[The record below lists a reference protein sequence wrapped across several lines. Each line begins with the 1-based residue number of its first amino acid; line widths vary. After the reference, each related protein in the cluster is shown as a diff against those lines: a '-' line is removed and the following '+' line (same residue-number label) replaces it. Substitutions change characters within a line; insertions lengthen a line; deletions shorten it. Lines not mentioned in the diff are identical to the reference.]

1 MFKITIFPV
10 VLVLAFACVSAR
22 PNPKP
27 DEYIITHSAPVVL
40 ADPDVV
46 IASDYVA
53 ASPLD
58 TVVYERTFHGD
69 VAPLIAAYSTPYLTA
84 PVVFDTAYDPPVVA
98 LAPSGT
104 VLLK

>member
-1 MFKITIFPV
+1 MFKIMCL
-10 VLVLAFACVSAR
+10 LVIIAVASVSAR

-27 DEYIITHSAPVVL
+27 DIITYSAPVVV

-46 IASDYVA
+46 VTSDFDVPVA
-53 ASPLD
+53 
-58 TVVYERTFHGD
+58 VYEQTFHGS

-84 PVVFDTAYDPPVVA
+84 PLAYSPYESVVA
-98 LAPSGT
+98 LAPGT